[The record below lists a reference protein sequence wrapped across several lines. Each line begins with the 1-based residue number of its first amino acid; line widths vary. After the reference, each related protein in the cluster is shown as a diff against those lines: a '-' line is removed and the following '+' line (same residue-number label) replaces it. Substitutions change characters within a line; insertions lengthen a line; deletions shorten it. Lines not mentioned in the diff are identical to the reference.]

1 MAIEKTEGFVLKAYN
16 WSESSRTIVFF
27 TRKSGKLSLT
37 DKGGRSL
44 KSKRGRAIPFARLE
58 LTYYSSERES
68 AGHLSEVNIEE
79 AWSFEDESAPG
90 RLAFGSAVCELL
102 RLALPDHEPHEDLY
116 IYSLKFFKRL
126 SKSPRE
132 ALLPLFV
139 CYYLRTI
146 SFLGYRP
153 VLSACAD
160 CGKQKEEFTISGRFY
175 NFSPDRGGLICN
187 SCQSEGE
194 RYIQLSADD
203 IGWAAA
209 LQISSLEEAERE
221 TISYQRASCVL
232 DALLWFL
239 KTQTGISKINSLDFL
254 NKLKKAQASLGIDQ
268 PGSQPA

>member
-1 MAIEKTEGFVLKAYN
+1 MPIEKTEGFVLKAYN

-37 DKGGRSL
+37 DRGGRSL

-79 AWSFEDESAPG
+79 AWTFEDESALG
-90 RLAFGSAVCELL
+90 RLAFGSAVCEML
-102 RLALPDHEPHEDLY
+102 RLTLPDHEPHEDLY
-116 IYSLKFFKRL
+116 IYSLKFFRCL

-139 CYYLRTI
+139 CYYLRAI

-153 VLSACAD
+153 VLSACVA
-160 CGKQKEEFTISGRFY
+160 CGRKKEDFSVSARFY
-175 NFSPDRGGLICN
+175 KLSPDRGGVICN

-194 RYIQLSADD
+194 RYIQLSAEDMN
-203 IGWAAA
+203 WAAA
-209 LQISSLEEAERE
+209 LQTSSLEEAESE
-221 TISYQRASCVL
+221 TISYQRAFRVL

-239 KTQTGISKINSLDFL
+239 KTQTGIGKINSLDFL
-254 NKLKKAQASLGIDQ
+254 NKLKQAQGSLGINQ
-268 PGSQPA
+268 PGSQPV